1 MMPLVAPTLVDD
13 EGALTQECEDALV
26 AVFKKYDKDNDGALN
41 NVELNA
47 FAKDTNGSPFDEDS
61 LAEIREFF
69 DLDDKNSLTLKG
81 FLQMYNLQTSSEPAE
96 TWKDLQKHGY
106 DTNLKLVAS
115 RNEDGEDK
123 NRPTNS
129 TLAARKDAQKSAS

>member
-1 MMPLVAPTLVDD
+1 MPLVVPPALVDE

-26 AVFKKYDKDNDGALN
+26 ALFRKYDRDNDGALN
-41 NVELNA
+41 NSELNA
-47 FAKDTNGSPFDEDS
+47 FAKDTNGSPFNEDS

-69 DLDDKNSLTLKG
+69 DLDDKNNLTLKG
-81 FLQMYNLQTSSEPAE
+81 FLQMYNLQTSSEPEE

-106 DTNLKLVAS
+106 DTNLRLVAS

-123 NRPTNS
+123 NNTTNS
-129 TLAARKDAQKSAS
+129 SRQAAGGSKKASS